1 MKYTRTTEISIEIT
15 PQLIA
20 ELNERYGQYDDIDYN
35 TDLDALEA
43 VLDELYDEIAYEH
56 PELST
61 TEETSGLVGIK
72 YPD

>member
-20 ELNERYGQYDDIDYN
+20 ELNRRYGQYDDIDYN
-35 TDLDALEA
+35 TDSEALEA
-43 VLDELYDEIAYEH
+43 ILDELYDEIADEH

-61 TEETSGLVGIK
+61 IEETSKL
-72 YPD
+72 YSD

>member
-20 ELNERYGQYDDIDYN
+20 ELTERYDVDYN

-61 TEETSGLVGIK
+61 IEETSGLVGIK

>member
-56 PELST
+56 PELSAI
-61 TEETSGLVGIK
+61 EETSGLVGIK